1 MVTSRPARRDEKGAA
16 MTRMGADTEQLHA
29 LGAKLKAQMEVIDTL
44 TTTVTGALANTTWDG
59 PARQRF
65 EQDWHSSFAQA
76 LGNLKEA
83 FDAAGT
89 ECQSRA
95 AALAQAMGLG

>member
-1 MVTSRPARRDEKGAA
+1 M
-16 MTRMGADTEQLHA
+16 RMGADTEELHS
-29 LGAKLKAQMEVIDTL
+29 LGAKLKAQIEIIDTL
-44 TTTVTGALANTTWDG
+44 TSTVTSALGSTTWEG

-65 EQDWHSSFAQA
+65 EHDWHSSFTQA

-89 ECQSRA
+89 ECQNRA
-95 AALAQAMGLG
+95 VALAQAMGVG

>member
-1 MVTSRPARRDEKGAA
+1 MVISRPARRDEKGAA

-29 LGAKLKAQMEVIDTL
+29 LGAKLKAQMEIIDTL
-44 TTTVTGALANTTWDG
+44 TTTVTGALASTTWEG

-83 FDAAGT
+83 FDAGGT

>member
-1 MVTSRPARRDEKGAA
+1 

-44 TTTVTGALANTTWDG
+44 TTTVNGALASTTWEG

-95 AALAQAMGLG
+95 AALAQAMGLGGG

>member
-1 MVTSRPARRDEKGAA
+1 

-29 LGAKLKAQMEVIDTL
+29 LGAKLKSQMEIIDTL
-44 TTTVTGALANTTWDG
+44 TTTVTGALASTTWEG

-65 EQDWHSSFAQA
+65 EQDWHSSFAHA
-76 LGNLKEA
+76 LSNLKEA

>member
-1 MVTSRPARRDEKGAA
+1 
-16 MTRMGADTEQLHA
+16 MTRMGADTEQLHS
-29 LGAKLKAQMEVIDTL
+29 LGARLKAQREVIDTL
-44 TTTVTGALANTTWDG
+44 TSTVTGALANTTWEG

-65 EQDWHSSFAQA
+65 EHDWNSSFANA

-89 ECQSRA
+89 ECQTRA
-95 AALAQAMGLG
+95 TALAHAMGVA